1 VTTFALG
8 AFMAALGV
16 GLGAFG
22 AHALG
27 DVGPARMAWWTTA
40 THYWFIAALG
50 VMAWAA
56 ILRGGPAP
64 GGPTATLIAGA
75 TIFSGT
81 LYAMALGGP
90 RWLGAVTP
98 VGGVAL
104 IAGFAWMGL
113 RALQASR

>member
-27 DVGPARMAWWTTA
+27 DVGPARTAWWTTA
-40 THYWFIAALG
+40 THYWFISALG
-50 VMAWAA
+50 VMAWAS
-56 ILRGGPAP
+56 LRRDAVPV
-64 GGPTATLIAGA
+64 GPTAMLIVGA
-75 TIFSGT
+75 TLFSGT
-81 LYAMALGGP
+81 LYTMALGGP

-98 VGGVAL
+98 IGGVAL

-113 RALQASR
+113 RALQMR